1 MNDWDLEEA
10 LDEGGDGDDD
20 DSADETEL
28 DLIIERSV
36 ERIVVVVFYRAEPAG
51 QRATSG
57 PPAYLVDSLL
67 RRFLE
72 LSSSENPAME
82 KRDFFDDSDLLGPD
96 PRSE

>member
-36 ERIVVVVFYRAEPAG
+36 ERIVVVFYRAEPAG

-72 LSSSENPAME
+72 LSSSGNPAME
-82 KRDFFDDSDLLGPD
+82 KT
-96 PRSE
+96 